1 MKLVHSPVNVV
12 FQRCVV
18 SSVFAPVMQPLFSRA
33 LRIRILCGGAR
44 ILAGTVSGCC
54 AFSFGCRI
62 SIESLSMSIPCDCL
76 G

>member
-1 MKLVHSPVNVV
+1 
-12 FQRCVV
+12 
-18 SSVFAPVMQPLFSRA
+18 
-33 LRIRILCGGAR
+33 
-44 ILAGTVSGCC
+44 LAGTVSGCC